1 MEGGEDNKLENIKSI
16 YILNKI
22 FSFLFDI
29 DKLEII
35 KYNMNLQ
42 KKLIHYMK
50 KSEKYILGK
59 RNGIAKEYDLS
70 TNILLFEG
78 EYLNGKRNGHGKE
91 YYNSKENYLK
101 FE

>member
-29 DKLEII
+29 DKLKII

-42 KKLIHYMK
+42 KKLGINIIHYMK

-78 EYLNGKRNGHGKE
+78 EYLNGKRIGHG
-91 YYNSKENYLK
+91 
-101 FE
+101 